1 MQAEIICIGDEL
13 LIGQT
18 INTNTAWLGER
29 LNAMGIKVH
38 RSVTIADNEEEIT
51 ASLNESGSRSSVVI
65 LTGGLGPTRDD
76 ITKNTLCAYFN
87 TKLAINEEASQ
98 RITQFFTERGLPLLE
113 ANLQQAALPEACTVI
128 HNYRGTAC
136 GMWFERNN
144 VVYVSMPGV
153 PYEMQAMMENE
164 VFEKLRSRFDRPSI
178 MHRTILT
185 TGIGESNLAKIIE
198 DWENSLSAVGIAL
211 AYLPSP
217 GAVKLRMSTYSGITE
232 QQTMALSEKEAEL
245 KLLISDYIFG
255 YEKET
260 LQGIIGN
267 LLMEKGTSLSIAESC
282 TGGNIAHLVT
292 TVPGSSAYFVAG
304 LICYVN
310 AIKEQELEI
319 SPSMISQYNVVSS
332 EVAEAMAIA
341 VRKKFNTGFGLSTT
355 GIAGPSGATE
365 DIPVGSIWVA
375 VANSRGVKSQFF
387 RFGKNREL
395 NIHMASNAALN
406 MLRKEILADRD

>member
-18 INTNTAWLGER
+18 VNTNTAWLGER

-38 RSVTIADNEEEIT
+38 RSVTIADNKEEIIG
-51 ASLNESGSRSSVVI
+51 SLNESGGRSSVVI
-65 LTGGLGPTRDD
+65 LTGGLGPTKDD

-87 TKLAINEEASQ
+87 TKLAINEEAAR

-144 VVYVSMPGV
+144 VVFVSMPGV

-185 TGIGESNLAKIIE
+185 IGIGESNLAKIIE
-198 DWENSLSAVGIAL
+198 DWENSLSVVGIAL

-217 GAVKLRMSTYSGITE
+217 GAVKLRMSTYSGSTE
-232 QQTMALSEKEAEL
+232 QQTTVLNEKEAEL
-245 KLLISDYIFG
+245 KLLINDYIFG
-255 YEKET
+255 YDKET

-267 LLMEKGTSLSIAESC
+267 MLMEKGTSLSIAESC
-282 TGGNIAHLVT
+282 TGGNISHLVT
-292 TVPGSSAYFVAG
+292 TVPGSSAYFIAG

-310 AIKEQELEI
+310 AIKEQELGI
-319 SPSMISQYNVVSS
+319 SPSMIAQYNVVSR

-375 VANSRGVKSQFF
+375 VANSHGVKSQFF

-406 MLRKEILADRD
+406 MLRKEILAD